1 MERLT
6 KKIDDSNNYCGYEVE
21 NATYKEL
28 FDLNNNEEIEF
39 YVDCDLT
46 LAIDKLGKI
55 EDIEVELGCPIEVLF
70 RALNDGIWCQDRNK
84 LLYEP
89 LPAFRE
95 CCIYVSDFDTYVSP
109 SDYKKTW
116 WLKEDKSE

>member
-1 MERLT
+1 MKRLT
-6 KKIDDSNNYCGYEVE
+6 KRNKSYYTLYD
-21 NATYKEL
+21 
-28 FDLNNNEEIEF
+28 EEITDGSIGNWYE
-39 YVDCDLT
+39 
-46 LAIDKLGKI
+46 KLSML
-55 EDIEVELGCPIEVLF
+55 EDIEEELGCSLDVLF
-70 RALNDGIWCQDRNK
+70 KALNDGIWYQDRNK

-116 WLKEDKSE
+116 WLKETKEE